1 MRTSIAGIASSCA
14 LLLLLIGNP
23 THAEPAPPLPGPALG
38 GETTVSATN
47 QHAFGRSL
55 ANLPVESLRDFAYG
69 NRIFNTTWVT
79 APAST
84 ADFDG
89 LGPLFNRASC
99 TGCHVRDGRGRP
111 PEVVGGRLDSA
122 LVRVSGADGEPHP
135 LLGSQLQDKAIL
147 GAEPEARVEVV
158 YADHVVAYADGTQK
172 RMRRPHV
179 RIQTL
184 KNTALTGLKISFR
197 VAPPVHGLGLLEAV
211 SEADIL
217 AWADPEDGDGDGISG
232 RANRAVERRVGRAAI
247 GRFGWKA
254 GQPSLRQ
261 QAAGAFAGDI
271 GITSSLF
278 PQDERTPAQ
287 RKASRAVN
295 GGEPELRDQDLD
307 RLEFYLRALAVPEQ
321 RDATDPEVRRG
332 QGLFRALGCA
342 RCHRETLVTAPD
354 AQVPA
359 LAGQRIHPYTDLLL
373 HDMGPDLAD
382 GRAEGEATGR
392 EWRTPP
398 LWGIGLT
405 RVVNGHER
413 YLHDG
418 RAHGLEEAVLWHG
431 GEAVKSR
438 NAFLASPKAARTA
451 LLRFLETL

>member
-359 LAGQRIHPYTDLLL
+359 LA
-373 HDMGPDLAD
+373 
-382 GRAEGEATGR
+382 
-392 EWRTPP
+392 
-398 LWGIGLT
+398 
-405 RVVNGHER
+405 
-413 YLHDG
+413 
-418 RAHGLEEAVLWHG
+418 
-431 GEAVKSR
+431 
-438 NAFLASPKAARTA
+438 
-451 LLRFLETL
+451 

>member
-1 MRTSIAGIASSCA
+1 MPTGTAGITLGWA
-14 LLLLLIGNP
+14 LALVLATPRVAADP
-23 THAEPAPPLPGPALG
+23 TPPLPGPALG
-38 GETTVSATN
+38 GATTVSATN

-111 PEVVGGRLDSA
+111 PKAVGGKLDSA

-135 LLGSQLQDKAIL
+135 VLGLQIQDKAIL
-147 GAEPEARVEVV
+147 GEQPEARIEVR
-158 YADHVVAYADGTQK
+158 YSDHVVTYADGTK
-172 RMRRPHV
+172 KTLRRPKV
-179 RIQTL
+179 RL
-184 KNTALTGLKISFR
+184 LTQEETEITDLRRSLR

-211 SEADIL
+211 AEADLL
-217 AWADPEDGDGDGISG
+217 AWADPKDADGDGISG
-232 RANRAVERRVGRAAI
+232 RANRVLERRVGRLTM

-278 PQDERTPAQ
+278 PQDERTPPQ
-287 RKASRAVN
+287 RRASKAVN
-295 GGEPELRDQDLD
+295 GGEPELRERDLD
-307 RLEFYLRALAVPEQ
+307 RLEFYLRTLAVPAQ
-321 RDATDPEVRRG
+321 RDASDPEVRRG
-332 QGLFRALGCA
+332 QGLFRTLGCA
-342 RCHRETLVTAPD
+342 GCHRDTLVTTTD
-354 AQVPA
+354 ARVPA
-359 LAGQRIHPYTDLLL
+359 LAGQTIHPYTDLLL

-382 GRAEGEATGR
+382 GLAEGEAASR

-413 YLHDG
+413 FLHDG
-418 RAHGLEEAVLWHG
+418 RARGLEEAVLWHG
-431 GEAVKSR
+431 GEAAKSR
-438 NAFLASPKAARTA
+438 DAFLASSKAARAA
-451 LLRFLETL
+451 LLRFLGSL